1 MIKAILEA
9 VPYEKQKQAMKLL
22 SEKVFSNGSMGYDPK
37 ILANLMY
44 ERDTRSRSGNNDP
57 DFHALVLS
65 SQRNILSNILHPE
78 VMKRL
83 VNSGLYGNEYMPDEV
98 LSDLNEAIFVNGEE
112 PDTFKRNLQSTYV
125 DLLIDGFNKGK
136 YDQVSKA
143 EIFKTINDIHLF
155 ARKNKMRSSH
165 YNFIYFKLD
174 KLLKDN

>member
-1 MIKAILEA
+1 
-9 VPYEKQKQAMKLL
+9 
-22 SEKVFSNGSMGYDPK
+22 
-37 ILANLMY
+37 
-44 ERDTRSRSGNNDP
+44 
-57 DFHALVLS
+57 
-65 SQRNILSNILHPE
+65 
-78 VMKRL
+78 MKRL

-165 YNFIYFKLD
+165 YNFIYFKVD
-174 KLLKDN
+174 KLLTDN

>member
-1 MIKAILEA
+1 
-9 VPYEKQKQAMKLL
+9 
-22 SEKVFSNGSMGYDPK
+22 
-37 ILANLMY
+37 
-44 ERDTRSRSGNNDP
+44 
-57 DFHALVLS
+57 
-65 SQRNILSNILHPE
+65 
-78 VMKRL
+78 MKRL

-98 LSDLNEAIFVNGEE
+98 LSDLNEAIFVNGEK

-165 YNFIYFKLD
+165 YNFIYFKVD
-174 KLLKDN
+174 KLLTDN

>member
-1 MIKAILEA
+1 MN
-9 VPYEKQKQAMKLL
+9 LL
-22 SEKVFSNGSMGYDPK
+22 SEKVFTNGSMSYDPK

-65 SQRNILSNILHPE
+65 SQRNILRNILHPE

-83 VNSGLYGNEYMPDEV
+83 VNSALYGNQYMPDEV
-98 LSDLNEAIFVNGEE
+98 LSDLNKSIFIQGEE

-125 DLLIDGFNKGK
+125 DLLIEGFENGD

-143 EIFKTINDIHLF
+143 EIFKTINDIHSF
-155 ARKNKMRSSH
+155 ARKNKMRSTN
-165 YNFIYFKLD
+165 YDFIYFKID
-174 KLLKDN
+174 KLLEGS